1 MTYCQAEVP
10 GSRICASL
18 IIDLRDT
25 GQCSVEATYRII
37 NDLESFFEDLVHDV
51 LIPAGD
57 CLGFDE

>member
-1 MTYCQAEVP
+1 M
-10 GSRICASL
+10 